1 MTTDKNFHIE
11 WATKPEE
18 GKNDAVWYYG
28 TGCMGR
34 AFLHDENGIFSLG
47 IYCDG
52 ETLVKIPRSAEDL
65 DDVEYVR
72 YAGEFEAMGIRN
84 DDDLVKINEKWAD
97 RDIWVNNSWF
107 DLYTAEGEHI
117 DYVTHEI
124 PDAIDSARAVLEEVS
139 AAGGWEKFF
148 SK

>member
-1 MTTDKNFHIE
+1 MRTDKNFQIE
-11 WATKPEE
+11 WNCKPEE
-18 GKNDAVWYYG
+18 GRNDAVWYYG
-28 TGCMGR
+28 VGFMGK
-34 AFLHDENGIFSLG
+34 ANLITDIGTFSLN

-84 DDDLVKINEKWAD
+84 DDDLVKINEKWGD

-107 DLYTAEGEHI
+107 DLYTEEGEHI
-117 DYVTHEI
+117 DYVTHKI
-124 PDAIDSARAVLEEVS
+124 PDTIDSARSVLMEV
-139 AAGGWEKFF
+139 AYAGNWGKFL
-148 SK
+148 SN